1 LGDKEIARDLLG
13 SDNRVG
19 RQFHALTFV
28 AAQVRD
34 GERARERIGIRVE
47 SLLLTLVMRKE
58 LPDNCRRI
66 SQNFSPAVKS
76 RLKQTVQKSEMN
88 IPRLNFAHLPTPTE
102 ALPRLS
108 EALDGPRLLVKRDD
122 QTGLAFGGN
131 KTRKLEFLLAEARDQ
146 GANTLITGGALQS
159 NHCRQT
165 AAAAARFGFKCIL
178 VLTGDKP
185 QQASGNLLLDQ
196 LFGAEIV
203 HVADRKDRDRILQET
218 FDRATKERSNP
229 YLVPYGGSNATGA
242 LGYAFAM
249 KELIDQNV
257 GADWIVF
264 ATSSGGTHAGLL
276 LGQRIFGFSG
286 KVLGISVDE
295 SEEWLK
301 SEVSQLAS
309 ATSEKVGDRIEFT
322 PADVLVNAGYCDA
335 GYGVVTE
342 REREAIRL
350 FASCE
355 GLLLDPVYT
364 GRAAAGMIDLI
375 RKGFFKRDETVL
387 FLHTGGL
394 PALFADQYT
403 DEFR

>member
-1 LGDKEIARDLLG
+1 MNI
-13 SDNRVG
+13 
-19 RQFHALTFV
+19 
-28 AAQVRD
+28 
-34 GERARERIGIRVE
+34 
-47 SLLLTLVMRKE
+47 
-58 LPDNCRRI
+58 
-66 SQNFSPAVKS
+66 S
-76 RLKQTVQKSEMN
+76 RLH
-88 IPRLNFAHLPTPTE
+88 FAQLPTPVE

-108 EALDGPRLLVKRDD
+108 EALGGPRLLVKRDD

-131 KTRKLEFLLAEARDQ
+131 KTRKLEFLVAEAREQ
-146 GANTLITGGALQS
+146 CAETLITGGALQS

-165 AAAAARFGFKCIL
+165 AAAAARFGFECIL

-203 HVADRKDRDRILQET
+203 YVSDRKDRDRILQET
-218 FDRATKERSNP
+218 FDRATQEGTKP
-229 YLVPYGGSNATGA
+229 YLVPYGGSNTTGA

-276 LGQRIFGFSG
+276 SGQRVFGFSG
-286 KVLGISVDE
+286 KILGISVDE
-295 SEEWLK
+295 PEEWLK
-301 SEVSQLAS
+301 REVSQLAS
-309 ATSEKVGDRIEFT
+309 ATSEKVGGRIEFRPT
-322 PADVLVNAGYCDA
+322 EVLVNADYCDA

-350 FASCE
+350 FARHE

-364 GRAAAGMIDLI
+364 GRAAVGMIDLI
-375 RKGFFKRDETVL
+375 RKGFFKNTETVL
-387 FLHTGGL
+387 FLHTGGQ
-394 PALFADQYT
+394 PALFADQYA
-403 DEFR
+403 DKIL

>member
-1 LGDKEIARDLLG
+1 MA
-13 SDNRVG
+13 
-19 RQFHALTFV
+19 
-28 AAQVRD
+28 
-34 GERARERIGIRVE
+34 
-47 SLLLTLVMRKE
+47 
-58 LPDNCRRI
+58 
-66 SQNFSPAVKS
+66 
-76 RLKQTVQKSEMN
+76 
-88 IPRLNFAHLPTPTE
+88 IPRFLFAHLPTPVEELPRVRE
-102 ALPRLS
+102 ALG
-108 EALDGPRLLVKRDD
+108 GPRLLIKRDD

-131 KTRKLEFLLAEARDQ
+131 KTRKLEFLVAEARQQ
-146 GANTLITGGALQS
+146 GAKTLITGGALQS

-165 AAAAARFGFKCIL
+165 AAAAARFGFNCIL

-185 QQASGNLLLDQ
+185 QQASGNLRLDQ
-196 LFGAEIV
+196 LFEAEIEY
-203 HVADRKDRDRILQET
+203 VADRNDRDRILQET
-218 FDRATKERSNP
+218 FDRATKEGKKP

-249 KELIDQNV
+249 KEVIEQNV
-257 GADWIVF
+257 AADWIVF

-286 KVLGISVDE
+286 RILGISVDE
-295 SEEWLK
+295 PEEWLK
-301 SEVSQLAS
+301 NEVSQLAS
-309 ATSEKVGDRIEFT
+309 ATSEKLGDRIEFT
-322 PADVLVNAGYCDA
+322 PADVLVNADYCDA

-350 FASCE
+350 FANSE

-403 DEFR
+403 DELR